1 MIRGTVDHL
10 VVLLV
15 RWVVRLTG
23 CIDDVTEGT
32 WDE

>member
-10 VVLLV
+10 VVALV
-15 RWVVRLTG
+15 RCLVRITG
-23 CIDDVTEGT
+23 CIDDVTERT